1 MRTKEKLCFKLI
13 NLIKPAKYQHS
24 ITIQIRP
31 IPGVNDKR
39 QLRVLHIRLQNMFY
53 EDVIAWSS

>member
-39 QLRVLHIRLQNMFY
+39 QLRVLHIRLQNKFY
-53 EDVIAWSS
+53 EDVIA